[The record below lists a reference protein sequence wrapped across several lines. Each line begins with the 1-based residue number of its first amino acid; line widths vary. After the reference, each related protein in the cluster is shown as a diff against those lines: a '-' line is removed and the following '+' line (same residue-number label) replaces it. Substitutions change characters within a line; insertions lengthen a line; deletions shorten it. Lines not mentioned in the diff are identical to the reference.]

1 MRPEHQNFF
10 LLRNRVFLTFLLYQY
25 IAVARD
31 RAQKSSGRKIFKEKD
46 KNSYFCFSP
55 VHSSQKG
62 EQRMENKMQISTG
75 PPDTV
80 SDEELTDALI
90 AISVVARQL
99 AEKLRKKKDKG
110 GRKNEQDE

>member
-1 MRPEHQNFF
+1 
-10 LLRNRVFLTFLLYQY
+10 
-25 IAVARD
+25 
-31 RAQKSSGRKIFKEKD
+31 
-46 KNSYFCFSP
+46 
-55 VHSSQKG
+55 
-62 EQRMENKMQISTG
+62 MENKVQISTG

-110 GRKNEQDE
+110 GRTNEQDE